1 MGVILP
7 PAPLSAAHFI
17 SHFDCGHASLNH
29 WLKKKAL
36 KATRP
41 GSSART
47 YVVCKQDQTVLGY
60 YALASGSVS
69 REDVPGEVRRNTP
82 DPVPIVL
89 LARLAVDVSVKGQ
102 GLGRGLLKDAFLRV
116 YAAAEHIGIRAML
129 VHAIDEQARLFYLK
143 HGFYDSP
150 TNDMTLMLTI
160 NEIENALA
168 ADC

>member
-1 MGVILP
+1 
-7 PAPLSAAHFI
+7 LSQAHSG
-17 SHFDCGHASLNH
+17 SHFDCGHASLNN
-29 WLKKKAL
+29 WLKKRAM
-36 KATRP
+36 KATPPR
-41 GSSART
+41 SSART
-47 YVVCKQDQTVLGY
+47 YVVCQQDQTVLGY

-69 REDVPGEVRRNTP
+69 REDAPGRVRRNAP

-89 LARLAVDVSVKGQ
+89 LARLAVDISVKGQ
-102 GLGRGLLKDAFLRV
+102 GFGRGLLKDAFLRV

-160 NEIENALA
+160 NEIEKALA
-168 ADC
+168 AD

>member
-1 MGVILP
+1 
-7 PAPLSAAHFI
+7 LSQAHSV
-17 SHFDCGHASLNH
+17 SHFDCGHASLNN
-29 WLKKKAL
+29 WLKKRAM
-36 KATRP
+36 KATPP

-47 YVVCKQDQTVLGY
+47 YVVCQQDQTVLGY

-69 REDVPGEVRRNTP
+69 REDAPGRVRRNAP

-89 LARLAVDVSVKGQ
+89 LARLAVDISLKGQ
-102 GLGRGLLKDAFLRV
+102 GFGRGLLKDAFLRV
-116 YAAAEHIGIRAML
+116 YAAAEHIGIPAML

-160 NEIENALA
+160 NEIQRALA
-168 ADC
+168 AD

>member
-1 MGVILP
+1 
-7 PAPLSAAHFI
+7 LSQAHSV
-17 SHFDCGHASLNH
+17 SHFDCGHASLNN
-29 WLKKKAL
+29 WLKKRAM
-36 KATRP
+36 KATPP

-47 YVVCKQDQTVLGY
+47 YVVCQQDQTVLGY

-69 REDVPGEVRRNTP
+69 REDVPGRVRRNAP

-102 GLGRGLLKDAFLRV
+102 GFGRGLLKDAFLRV

-160 NEIENALA
+160 NEIEKALA
-168 ADC
+168 AD

>member
-1 MGVILP
+1 
-7 PAPLSAAHFI
+7 LSQAHSV
-17 SHFDCGHASLNH
+17 SHFDCGHASLNN
-29 WLKKKAL
+29 WLKKRAM
-36 KATRP
+36 KATPP

-47 YVVCKQDQTVLGY
+47 YVVCQQDQTVLGY

-69 REDVPGEVRRNTP
+69 REDAPGRVRRNAP

-89 LARLAVDVSVKGQ
+89 LARLAVDISVKGQ
-102 GLGRGLLKDAFLRV
+102 GFGRGLLKDAFLRV

-160 NEIENALA
+160 NEIQRALA
-168 ADC
+168 AD